1 MEKLLNKLFDKL
13 EDAKMYSPTY
23 SYDVKIA
30 NQTIRSFFK
39 DELSKFLQHDV
50 SRRSEQ
56 LVCTFCGINLIDEVC
71 KHPKV
76 CSEKKKVKAN

>member
-1 MEKLLNKLFDKL
+1 MDIKNKIEEILLTDYQYIDCYTVDKLLDLF
-13 EDAKMYSPTY
+13 A
-23 SYDVKIA
+23 
-30 NQTIRSFFK
+30 
-39 DELSKFLQHDV
+39 V

-56 LVCTFCGINLIDEVC
+56 LVCTFCGINPIDEVC